1 MEKHIGIRPPQI
13 PSQSLLTP
21 EYYLQHYM
29 EFLPRYIARGIPSA
43 DTMRDYRIQIS
54 QFLKWCRAASC
65 PPLALQ
71 DFELRSYR
79 EFLITSGYKSSSI
92 HSTLA
97 AVRAFYDTAVHL
109 GLLAKN
115 PAESVQAP
123 AGQKSDQLYR
133 FFTIEQLKK
142 LREAFADEQNPFLRL
157 RNTLILYLM
166 SVEGLRNIEVYRMNR
181 EDINPELQA
190 ILIHGKGAAGRSD
203 PIYPCGETWHLLTSY
218 LSICPK
224 ARKQE
229 ALTPLILSRSNRNPL
244 GRLSRNGIRFIMN
257 QGLKKAGL
265 KQKGYSC
272 HILRHSC
279 GTNLYAATKD
289 LRVVQ
294 ETLRQKDPKTTA
306 RYAHVVK
313 RTEERP
319 TKDITF

>member
-1 MEKHIGIRPPQI
+1 
-13 PSQSLLTP
+13 
-21 EYYLQHYM
+21 M

-79 EFLITSGYKSSSI
+79 EFLITSGYKTSSI

-109 GLLAKN
+109 GLLSKN

-123 AGQKSDQLYR
+123 TGQRSDQLYH

-142 LREAFADEQNPFLRL
+142 LRETFADEQNPFLRL

-166 SVEGLRNIEVYRMNR
+166 SVEGLRNVEVYRMNR

-244 GRLSRNGIRFIMN
+244 GRLSKNGIRFVMN

-289 LRVVQ
+289 LRIVQ

-306 RYAHVVK
+306 RYAHVVN

>member
-1 MEKHIGIRPPQI
+1 MEKHLVIQESKP

-29 EFLPRYIARGIPSA
+29 EFLPRYIARGMPSS
-43 DTMRDYRIQIS
+43 DTLRDYRIQIDR
-54 QFLKWCRAASC
+54 FLQWCCAVSSH
-65 PPLALQ
+65 PFALQ

-79 EFLITSGYKSSSI
+79 EFLIASGYKSSSI

-97 AVRAFYDTAVHL
+97 AVRAFYSTAVHL
-109 GLLAKN
+109 GFLSKN
-115 PAESVQAP
+115 PIESIQAP
-123 AGQKSDQLYR
+123 ANQKSDQLYHY
-133 FFTIEQLKK
+133 FTLEQLKK
-142 LREAFADEQNPFLRL
+142 LREAFADERNPFLRI

-166 SVEGLRNIEVYRMNR
+166 SVEGLRNVEVYRMNR
-181 EDINPELQA
+181 EDINLELKT

-203 PIYPCGETWHLLTSY
+203 PIYPCEETWHLLMDY

-224 ARKQE
+224 AKDLGT
-229 ALTPLILSRSNRNPL
+229 LTPLILSKSHRNSL
-244 GRLSRNGIRFIMN
+244 GRLSRNGIRFVMN
-257 QGLKKAGL
+257 KGLKKAGL
-265 KQKGYSC
+265 KQKGYAC